1 MPIKTKNAKKILE
14 PGTRYL
20 NDVRM
25 AIEMEQGYP
34 MSVAQDMLLR
44 KLTAEGKTTV
54 RVAVDK
60 LIEIRPRPQFR

>member
-1 MPIKTKNAKKILE
+1 MPIKVKNAKKIIE
-14 PGTRYL
+14 PGTRYI

-25 AIEMEQGYP
+25 GIEMEQGYP

-44 KLTAEGKTTV
+44 KLAAEGKTTV
-54 RVAVDK
+54 RIAVDK

>member
-1 MPIKTKNAKKILE
+1 MIIKVKNAKKIVE

-25 AIEMEQGYP
+25 GIEMEQGYP

-44 KLTAEGKTTV
+44 KLAAEGKTTV
-54 RVAVDK
+54 RIAVDK

>member
-1 MPIKTKNAKKILE
+1 MAIKTKNAKKIVE
-14 PGTRYL
+14 PNTRYP

-34 MSVAQDMLLR
+34 LSVAQDMLLR
-44 KLTAEGKTTV
+44 KLAALGKITV
-54 RVAVDK
+54 REAVDK

>member
-1 MPIKTKNAKKILE
+1 MPIKTKNAKKIVE
-14 PGTRYL
+14 PGTRYP

-34 MSVAQDMLLR
+34 LSVAQDMLLR
-44 KLTAEGKTTV
+44 KLAADGRITV
-54 RVAVDK
+54 RQAVDQ

>member
-1 MPIKTKNAKKILE
+1 MPIKVKNAKKIIE
-14 PGTRYL
+14 PGTRYI

-25 AIEMEQGYP
+25 GIEMEQGYP

-44 KLTAEGKTTV
+44 KLAAEGKTTV
-54 RVAVDK
+54 RMAVDK